1 MKKDKKRKLIARK
14 VMTILLLAVSLASV
28 SFACTAYA
36 EATQP
41 KKATVVV
48 YEEVEGGLE
57 QIDKYTKQM
66 TPQEFEAQI
75 ESARKE

>member
-1 MKKDKKRKLIARK
+1 
-14 VMTILLLAVSLASV
+14 MTILLLAVSLASV

-48 YEEVEGGLE
+48 YEEVDGGLE